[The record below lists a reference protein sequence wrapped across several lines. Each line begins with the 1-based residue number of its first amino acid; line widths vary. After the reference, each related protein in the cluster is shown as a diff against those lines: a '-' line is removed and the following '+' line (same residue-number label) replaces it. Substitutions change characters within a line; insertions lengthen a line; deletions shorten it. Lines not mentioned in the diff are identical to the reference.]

1 MGTCLQSTKIKE
13 LLYIMF
19 LGNNL
24 VLKLVSYSA
33 CSETEVVEVQVEYSP
48 VCIASLA
55 LHDLTMASMPIEQQ
69 QNIVVSTDKVR

>member
-1 MGTCLQSTKIKE
+1 
-13 LLYIMF
+13 MF

-24 VLKLVSYSA
+24 VLKLVSYRA
-33 CSETEVVEVQVEYSP
+33 YSETDLIEVQVEYSP

-69 QNIVVSTDKVR
+69 QNIVVSIDKVR

>member
-1 MGTCLQSTKIKE
+1 MVGTCLQSTKIKE

-24 VLKLVSYSA
+24 VLKLVSCRAYSEA
-33 CSETEVVEVQVEYSP
+33 EVVQVEYSP

-69 QNIVVSTDKVR
+69 QNIVVSIDKVR